1 MIALA
6 PLSFQPLRAGVARQ
20 LSHLLA
26 ELDDVN
32 CCRVVH
38 VENARQYE

>member
-26 ELDDVN
+26 ELENVN